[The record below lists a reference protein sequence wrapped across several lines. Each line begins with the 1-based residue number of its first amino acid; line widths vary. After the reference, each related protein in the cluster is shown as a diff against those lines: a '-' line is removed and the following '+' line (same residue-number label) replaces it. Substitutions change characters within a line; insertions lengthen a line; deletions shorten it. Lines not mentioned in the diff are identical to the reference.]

1 MLSGVKGKRPFEEN
15 DRGTGPATS
24 VSPAHSAPEIDKPPK
39 YLPALPS
46 VSPPPP
52 ELRRSSSVEMEAL
65 DEGDAAELEIEAEFR
80 RKLMGLRRLR
90 HGERAQ
96 ALRAAREWRSF
107 ALNAL
112 REKRLRERHSRYLV
126 RRQSRVRAPRPS

>member
-1 MLSGVKGKRPFEEN
+1 MLSGTADKRAFEEN

-24 VSPAHSAPEIDKPPK
+24 VSPAHSASEIDKPPK
-39 YLPALPS
+39 YLPAAPS
-46 VSPPPP
+46 VSPLES
-52 ELRRSSSVEMEAL
+52 ELPRSPSVEAEAF
-65 DEGDAAELEIEAEFR
+65 DEGDAAEMDIENEFR

-90 HGERAQ
+90 RRERAQ

-112 REKRLRERHSRYLV
+112 REKRLRERQARYMLEHMK
-126 RRQSRVRAPRPS
+126 RLNTTRL